1 MTPVLILGGTTY
13 DHIVYLDQFPEPI
26 PHTIHQARFRETTG
40 STGSGKALCLH
51 KLEVTSSLYS
61 ILGDDLYGKR
71 IIDHLNKSGVDF
83 LYDFDPAGT
92 ERHINLM
99 NAEGNR
105 ISMFITQ
112 TSEHPPFNRSL
123 IEEKLEQSGL
133 LVLNIISYCKDFIPL
148 LSAYTKPIWTDLHDY
163 TDMNPYHEPFIEAAD
178 TIFLSSDNLPDY
190 KVTMQQLISRGKRLV
205 VCTHGK
211 GGSTALTPEGE
222 WINEPALTHFLLVDS
237 NGAGDNYFA
246 GFLYASF
253 QGKSIRDCMRY
264 GTLCGGLCITSAE
277 LVAEELSRELLE
289 ELYGIY
295 FSVLLS

>member
-13 DHIVYLDQFPEPI
+13 DHIVYLDQFPQPI
-26 PHTIHQARFRETTG
+26 PQTIHQARFRETTG
-40 STGSGKALCLH
+40 STGSGKALCLC
-51 KLEVTSSLYS
+51 KLDVTSSLYS
-61 ILGDDLYGKR
+61 MLGDDLYGKL
-71 IIDHLNKSGVDF
+71 IIGHLNKSGVDF
-83 LYDFDPAGT
+83 IYDIDPAGT

-112 TSEHPPFNRSL
+112 SSEHPAFDQSL
-123 IEEKLEQSGL
+123 LAEKLDQSGL
-133 LVLNIISYCKDFIPL
+133 LVLNIIAYCKDFIPL
-148 LSAYTKPIWTDLHDY
+148 LSGYTKPIWTDLHDY
-163 TDMNPYHEPFIEAAD
+163 TDNNPYHEPFIESAN

-205 VCTHGK
+205 ICTHGK
-211 GGSTALTPEGE
+211 AGSTALTPEGE
-222 WINEPALTHFLLVDS
+222 WIHEPALTHFPLVDS

-246 GFLYASF
+246 GFLYAWL
-253 QGKSIRDCMRY
+253 QGKSTRECMRY

-289 ELYGIY
+289 ELYNQFY
-295 FSVLLS
+295 